1 MREGEILARLT
12 ELSRLQI
19 IEYLET
25 GKIGFG
31 IDEAIR
37 RLYDEGESLQ
47 INLHKLTYADSFG
60 IYLENEIKNQ
70 TN

>member
-25 GKIGFG
+25 GKVDSG
-31 IDEAIR
+31 IDKAIR
-37 RLYDEGESLQ
+37 RLYDEGESLG
-47 INLHKLTYADSFG
+47 IYLRELTYADSFG